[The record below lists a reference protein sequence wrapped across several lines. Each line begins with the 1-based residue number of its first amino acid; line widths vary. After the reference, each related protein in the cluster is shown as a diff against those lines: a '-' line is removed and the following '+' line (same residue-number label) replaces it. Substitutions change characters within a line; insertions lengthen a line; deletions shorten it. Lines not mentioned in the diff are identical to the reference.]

1 MKQLASTSNSR
12 CEQYLAVHSNDC
24 RLKCSNSSCVDYN
37 TTKDFA
43 DYLPNAK
50 CLNRG
55 KCHQWVCQYPVGGET
70 KCQYNGKCHSWA
82 CQYQVCYQ
90 RNCMYFGTAHAGLC
104 RCGYQYCIY
113 RGNSH
118 SGGYVVICGNLR
130 RCRYCSPYHPYPCVF

>member
-12 CEQYLAVHSNDC
+12 CEQYLAVVSNDC

-43 DYLPNAK
+43 DYLPK
-50 CLNRG
+50 RKVSKSWKG
-55 KCHQWVCQYPVGGET
+55 SPVGLPISSGWGDEVSV
-70 KCQYNGKCHSWA
+70 QRPMSFLG

-118 SGGYVVICGNLR
+118 SGGCVVICGNLR
-130 RCRYCSPYHPYPCVF
+130 RCRYRSPYHPYPCVF